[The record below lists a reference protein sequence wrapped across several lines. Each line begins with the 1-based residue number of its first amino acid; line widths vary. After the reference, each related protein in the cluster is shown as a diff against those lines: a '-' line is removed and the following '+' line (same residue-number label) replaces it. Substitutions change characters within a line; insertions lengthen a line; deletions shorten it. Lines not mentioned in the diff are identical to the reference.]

1 MKKLRDAGLFTESS
15 DVSIII
21 VTSWS
26 KYLLVKA
33 YWNFN
38 SLCVNPRKWSI
49 TLKQFISK
57 LPMNCLSVF
66 DHFVGLLFKGLTQIW
81 VGQGVILPLCW
92 FSLNNSETLAFC
104 SIQLHLIR
112 DVCAKFGIPYSP
124 QSPDIEQNSDEGIS
138 DFRISGQ
145 SLIKRNCRNSWTNDD
160 INMKLGPVIKLD
172 IRNKKCQ
179 KNWWWCHVR
188 KLWRDC

>member
-33 YWNFN
+33 YSNFN
-38 SLCVNPRKWSI
+38 PLCVNPRKWSVR
-49 TLKQFISK
+49 LKQFISK

-124 QSPDIEQNSDEGIS
+124 QSPDIAQILDGGIF
-138 DFRISGQ
+138 DFQISGQ
-145 SLIKRNCRNSWTNDD
+145 SLIKGNCHNS
-160 INMKLGPVIKLD
+160 
-172 IRNKKCQ
+172 
-179 KNWWWCHVR
+179 
-188 KLWRDC
+188 